1 MHNIKIPQS
10 NTNDTEVFIAEW
22 KFKDNDLIKKGDHL
36 FSIETSKVVEEIFAE
51 HTGYLKIQ
59 LVEGS
64 RALVGEIVGFITEN
78 KTVAKIENKINERST
93 IFTKKAKDLL
103 SKNNID
109 LNVFKTSKI
118 VNEDEVKKYL
128 NNVNKD
134 KIFKFPNQLIILEKD
149 NRPYHACVY
158 FESSGLID
166 LSLLGSRTHKIK
178 DYNFSNCTCQF
189 FKLDYVNV
197 DKAVQFFSQ
206 PALLTDKIIKKEKSS
221 RGWSQKA
228 ESADYILKFRNLRS
242 KKLDDMNCIEW
253 IIRGLELNG
262 TNIPDNILTVSSLLK
277 WALENLISINKEE
290 NLKEFNHLYK

>member
-1 MHNIKIPQS
+1 MHNILIPQS

-36 FSIETSKVVEEIFAE
+36 FSIETSKVVEEIFSE

-59 LVEGS
+59 SGKGS
-64 RALVGEIVGFITEN
+64 RAKVGEIVGFITKK
-78 KTVAKIENKINERST
+78 KTDAKIESKLNEKSI
-93 IFTKKAKDLL
+93 IFTKKAKELL

-109 LNVFKTSKI
+109 LKVFQTNKI
-118 VNEDEVKKYL
+118 VNEDMVKKYL
-128 NNVNKD
+128 VNLNNNRTS
-134 KIFKFPNQLIILEKD
+134 KFSNQLIILEKE
-149 NRPYHACVY
+149 NKPYHACVY
-158 FESSGLID
+158 FENYGLID

-178 DYNFSNCTCQF
+178 DYNFSDCTCQF

-206 PALLTDKIIKKEKSS
+206 PALLTDKIIKKERSS

-228 ESADYILKFRNLRS
+228 ESADYILKFRNIRS

>member
-1 MHNIKIPQS
+1 MHNIIIPQS

-36 FSIETSKVVEEIFAE
+36 FSIETSKVVEEIFSE

-59 LVEGS
+59 SGKGS
-64 RALVGEIVGFITEN
+64 RAKVGEIVGFITKKKTEVKIGN
-78 KTVAKIENKINERST
+78 KLNEKST
-93 IFTKKAKDLL
+93 IFTKKAKELL

-109 LNVFKTSKI
+109 LKVFQTNKI
-118 VNEDEVKKYL
+118 VNEDSVKKYL
-128 NNVNKD
+128 VNLNNNR
-134 KIFKFPNQLIILEKD
+134 ISKFSNQLIILEKE
-149 NRPYHACVY
+149 NIPYHACVY
-158 FESSGLID
+158 FENYGLID

-178 DYNFSNCTCQF
+178 DYNFSDCTCQF
-189 FKLDYVNV
+189 FKLDYDNV

-206 PALLTDKIIKKEKSS
+206 PALLTDKIIKKERSS

-228 ESADYILKFRNLRS
+228 ESADYILKFRNIRS